1 MCVAVTTFMQIMKT
15 YLMSCFTMLVKHTK
29 KIVASLCVVFVFKC
43 PEHSKQDE
51 HCFLLCNCDTIVIM
65 RLFSYIS
72 KTRQQS
78 VYMYH
83 IVQSGHV
90 SF

>member
-43 PEHSKQDE
+43 P
-51 HCFLLCNCDTIVIM
+51 
-65 RLFSYIS
+65 
-72 KTRQQS
+72 
-78 VYMYH
+78 
-83 IVQSGHV
+83 
-90 SF
+90 